1 MYPDLKSFAFTITR
15 IASRYKTEIAQS
27 FLSNGMP
34 DVTPDYWIVI
44 EKLMQED
51 NITIGQ
57 LAKKTS
63 KDNASITRIIDG
75 MERND
80 LVNRVSSSND
90 KRSYHI
96 VLTKYSRSI
105 FEKLKEIEENVFSKS
120 TEGLSPIEV
129 KELIRMLDHLY
140 EKLS

>member
-1 MYPDLKSFAFTITR
+1 MYPNSKSFAFTITR
-15 IASRYKTEIAQS
+15 IASRYKTELAQS
-27 FLSNGMP
+27 FLSNGLQ
-34 DVTPDYWIVI
+34 DVTPDYWIII
-44 EKLMQED
+44 EELIQED

-57 LAKKTS
+57 LAKRTN
-63 KDNASITRIIDG
+63 KDNASITRIVDG

-80 LVNRVSSSND
+80 LVNRIPSSND

-105 FEKLKEIEENVFSKS
+105 FEKLKEIEDEVFTKS
-120 TEGLSPIEV
+120 TEELSLIEV

-140 EKLS
+140 EKLT